1 MNRYPNTPL
10 IAMARAVL
18 GVVVLCN
25 VPLNIFPS
33 RVSTLS
39 LLETCSR
46 GRLPSAADIAAADGR
61 ADAADGRGAAADGR
75 SAAAADGAPRLFVSG
90 GTESALTALF
100 LFLTGGTALVV
111 NDLGVV
117 VALIGSTGATLLAL
131 VCPAAAYLLL
141 ARRAP
146 PLGPNGC
153 ELPSSQWLLRA
164 LAAAM
169 LGLGIAIVPSK
180 LFCA

>member
-61 ADAADGRGAAADGR
+61 ADAADGRGAAA
-75 SAAAADGAPRLFVSG
+75 ADGAPRLFVSG

-131 VCPAAAYLLL
+131 VCPAAAHLLL

-146 PLGPNGC
+146 PPGPNGC